1 MKRFII
7 IEYRCRIRI
16 VYLVLLSI
24 VFFYCFCISCVLST
38 VFVSCVF
45 FLLFLCLLYPFY
57 CICILCVLSTVFV
70 SFSLSLVAF
79 LSPECDQIWVPINF
93 LRIRTLAASLPKKES
108 ELSGLFF
115 IFCILSFYRVFVAS
129 SLCIF
134 LTTGKTRDV
143 PHYFLIS
150 PSFPFW
156 KTSLILY
163 YRIWISEL
171 RVCSSK
177 YQNPSYFQGDSFLTI
192 SRRNTFPLLV
202 PTETIR
208 K

>member
-7 IEYRCRIRI
+7 IDAEFALFTWFCC
-16 VYLVLLSI
+16 LLY
-24 VFFYCFCISCVLST
+24 FST
-38 VFVSCVF
+38 VFVFHVF
-45 FLLFLCLLYPFY
+45 FLLFLYLVCFFCCFCVF
-57 CICILCVLSTVFV
+57 CIPSTVFV
-70 SFSLSLVAF
+70 SYVFFLLFLYLFPFPWWPSSPPSVIRFGSPLTFSELEPQLPHFQRKNLSSLGFSLFFVF
-79 LSPECDQIWVPINF
+79 CPF
-93 LRIRTLAASLPKKES
+93 HRI
-108 ELSGLFF
+108 
-115 IFCILSFYRVFVAS
+115 FVAS

>member
-1 MKRFII
+1 MRP
-7 IEYRCRIRI
+7 
-16 VYLVLLSI
+16 
-24 VFFYCFCISCVLST
+24 
-38 VFVSCVF
+38 
-45 FLLFLCLLYPFY
+45 LFMT
-57 CICILCVLSTVFV
+57 S
-70 SFSLSLVAF
+70 
-79 LSPECDQIWVPINF
+79 E
-93 LRIRTLAASLPKKES
+93 ES

-115 IFCILSFYRVFVAS
+115 IFCLLSFYRIFVAS

-177 YQNPSYFQGDSFLTI
+177 YQNPSFFQGDSFLTI
-192 SRRNTFPLLV
+192 LRRNTFPLLV

-208 K
+208 KYFLIVSKSKFQKSFLAPLPLTAHQSFSVC

>member
-1 MKRFII
+1 M
-7 IEYRCRIRI
+7 CS
-16 VYLVLLSI
+16 L
-24 VFFYCFCISCVLST
+24 YCN
-38 VFVSCVF
+38 CVF
-45 FLLFLCLLYPFY
+45 
-57 CICILCVLSTVFV
+57 CVLSTVFV

-115 IFCILSFYRVFVAS
+115 IFCLLSFYRIFVAS

-150 PSFPFW
+150 PSFLFW

-177 YQNPSYFQGDSFLTI
+177 YQNPSSFKETHFSLFQGEI
-192 SRRNTFPLLV
+192 HFPCWFQQ
-202 PTETIR
+202 
-208 K
+208 KQSGSNF